1 MNKDIP
7 FLFDEST
14 PFFIVLC
21 LYYNKDNKREC
32 ISYDAII
39 RSENDCYKII
49 IELNNNNIS
58 KEAINILSNTIK
70 KKDYKIT
77 NALVNGIN
85 VKVNIKNDIKFT
97 HFYTE
102 GNKKYCSMIFKELD
116 YVYAINGKGIIYRL
130 SSIATEAISS
140 YLNVPI
146 TKDNIVI
153 GVESVPQYCK
163 FKNKHFKLYKGRER
177 VYLQTEE
184 EIDMLFELLSFY
196 FCTPI
201 EYDMKCEYYE
211 KSCRINITTPNYKIQ
226 ASNKNNILDYLF
238 SEEKSLSHL
247 FDFLGIIDSNIILAS
262 EHSQLIKNCIANYI
276 RAEYLDNTTKLLI
289 YTTILSKIAGVE
301 KNKDTYSTIKQFL
314 KSFHIDVD
322 ILNCNINKK
331 NIKDERNK
339 NIENFIELR
348 NFFVHHFG
356 SKEAVDFLDN
366 YSMLFLI
373 KSAITIIL
381 LKLIGVKE
389 ILYDKRFHSL
399 SIFNNDIEECDYFL
413 KLALILQST

>member
-21 LYYNKDNKREC
+21 LYYNKDNKRDC

-49 IELNNNNIS
+49 IELNNYNIS

-102 GNKKYCSMIFKELD
+102 GNQKYCSMTFKELD
-116 YVYAINGKGIIYRL
+116 YVYVKNGKGIIYRL
-130 SSIATEAISS
+130 SSVATEAISS
-140 YLNVPI
+140 YLNIPI
-146 TKDNIVI
+146 TKDDIVI

-163 FKNKHFKLYKGRER
+163 IKNKHFKLYKGRER

-201 EYDMKCEYYE
+201 EYDMKCKYDE
-211 KSCRINITTPNYKIQ
+211 KNCLINITTPNYKIQ
-226 ASNKNNILDYLF
+226 ATNKNKILDYLF

-247 FDFLGIIDSNIILAS
+247 FDFLDIIDSNIVLTS
-262 EHSQLIKNCIANYI
+262 EQSQLIKNCISNYI

-289 YTTILSKIAGVE
+289 YTTILSKIAGAE
-301 KNKDTYSTIKQFL
+301 KNKDTYGTIKQFL
-314 KSFHIDVD
+314 KKFHIDID
-322 ILNCNINKK
+322 IINCNINKI

-399 SIFNNDIEECDYFL
+399 SIFNNDIEECDYFS
-413 KLALILQST
+413 KLALRLQST

>member
-1 MNKDIP
+1 MD
-7 FLFDEST
+7 ST
-14 PFFIVLC
+14 
-21 LYYNKDNKREC
+21 N
-32 ISYDAII
+32 
-39 RSENDCYKII
+39 
-49 IELNNNNIS
+49 
-58 KEAINILSNTIK
+58 
-70 KKDYKIT
+70 
-77 NALVNGIN
+77 
-85 VKVNIKNDIKFT
+85 
-97 HFYTE
+97 
-102 GNKKYCSMIFKELD
+102 
-116 YVYAINGKGIIYRL
+116 
-130 SSIATEAISS
+130 
-140 YLNVPI
+140 
-146 TKDNIVI
+146 
-153 GVESVPQYCK
+153 
-163 FKNKHFKLYKGRER
+163 KNK
-177 VYLQTEE
+177 
-184 EIDMLFELLSFY
+184 
-196 FCTPI
+196 
-201 EYDMKCEYYE
+201 
-211 KSCRINITTPNYKIQ
+211 
-226 ASNKNNILDYLF
+226 ILDYLF

-356 SKEAVDFLDN
+356 SKEAMDFLDN

-399 SIFNNDIEECDYFL
+399 SIFNNDIEECDYFS
-413 KLALILQST
+413 KLALRLQST